1 MTSYTKKVWKLRTS
15 VSLIGLIL
23 TLGLLTP
30 TALVVTDALA
40 QPASQPTATA
50 PAATPAPVVTPTAT
64 APTQPTAAPAAAA
77 TEKPAAAPVTTD
89 QQSWWQ
95 ALLMPVLSVFGM
107 FLAAFLV
114 AGLRK
119 LVKLAEAKWKIDV
132 PDSVEKLMTEKARWA
147 LAWVEEKAEKRLL
160 HGDGQKTPG
169 AAKIGEVVDLLQ
181 KFADGLGYGHE
192 WQKDKIEAL
201 AEGVLHLE
209 RDKTIGS
216 TGERAAALTEKKNG
230 NA

>member
-1 MTSYTKKVWKLRTS
+1 MTTHRKRVWKLRTS
-15 VSLIGLIL
+15 ISLIGLIF

-30 TALVVTDALA
+30 AALVVTDAFA

-50 PAATPAPVVTPTAT
+50 PATTPAPTATPAT
-64 APTQPTAAPAAAA
+64 APTQPAAAPTATATETPAAAPAAP
-77 TEKPAAAPVTTD
+77 E
-89 QQSWWQ
+89 QQQWWQ

-119 LVKLAEAKWKIDV
+119 LVKLIEAKWKIDV

-160 HGDGQKTPG
+160 HGDGEKTSGAQK
-169 AAKIGEVVDLLQ
+169 ISEVVDLLQ
-181 KFADGLGYGHE
+181 KFADGLGYGHD

-209 RDKTIGS
+209 RDKAIGS
-216 TGERAAALTEKKNG
+216 TGERAVKLEAKKNG

>member
-1 MTSYTKKVWKLRTS
+1 V
-15 VSLIGLIL
+15 
-23 TLGLLTP
+23 P
-30 TALVVTDALA
+30 T
-40 QPASQPTATA
+40 
-50 PAATPAPVVTPTAT
+50 
-64 APTQPTAAPAAAA
+64 
-77 TEKPAAAPVTTD
+77 KPAAAPAATATETPAAAPATPD

-119 LVKLAEAKWKIDV
+119 LVKLIEAKWKIDV

-160 HGDGQKTPG
+160 HGDGEKTSG
-169 AAKIGEVVDLLQ
+169 AQKIGEVVDLLQ
-181 KFADGLGYGHE
+181 KFADGLGYGHD

-216 TGERAAALTEKKNG
+216 TGERAAALTAKKNG